1 MKDDFKNLIE
11 LLEKVSQT
19 EDSEKIKLVE
29 TEIKLLASKISNAV
43 DNFTDNETTLE
54 SEDLENLKSLI
65 EKISKRH
72 KDQKSFLA
80 DFQNF
85 LKSRKIN

>member
-11 LLEKVSQT
+11 LLEKVSKI
-19 EDSEKIKLVE
+19 EDSDKIQSAE
-29 TEIKLLASKISNAV
+29 TEIKILASKILNTV
-43 DNFTDNETTLE
+43 DNLTENELRLD
-54 SEDLENLKSLI
+54 SKDLENLKDLI
-65 EKISKRH
+65 NKISNKH
-72 KDQKSFLA
+72 EDQRSFLA